1 MYMDLAPVLKR
12 ERLEKLRGD
21 CSEQEC
27 ACPLGSSMRTDPFL
41 EMVIESKD
49 KVFLDGAQEGN
60 KSQRMGQLFVTHL

>member
-27 ACPLGSSMRTDPFL
+27 ACPLSSSMRRDPFL
-41 EMVIESKD
+41 EMVTRE
-49 KVFLDGAQEGN
+49 
-60 KSQRMGQLFVTHL
+60 